1 MGDWLCAFTNSD
13 GNRIFRSTGTK
24 EKKQAQEICRA
35 WDKAARLAKKSGL
48 TPDAA
53 REIIAAGVADVFAT
67 AMRETMPSGTVRL
80 WYKMWLSEPPF
91 IESTDCEC

>member
-1 MGDWLCAFTNSD
+1 MGGQALRIYHLGWESD
-13 GNRIFRSTGTK
+13 LSLDRHRR
-24 EKKQAQEICRA
+24 KKAGQEICRA

-80 WYKMWLSEPPF
+80 WCKMWLSEPPF